1 MTQTQLYRELSHR
14 TGEPVETL
22 VDRGFQPAECRL
34 PTEDPKK
41 LAALGRPRRRRRRKT
56 YQPVLFLC

>member
-1 MTQTQLYRELSHR
+1 MTHTQLYRELSQR
-14 TGEPVETL
+14 TGETVEIL
-22 VDRGFQPAECRL
+22 ADRGFQPAECRL

-41 LAALGRPRRRRRRKT
+41 LAALGRPRRRRRRR